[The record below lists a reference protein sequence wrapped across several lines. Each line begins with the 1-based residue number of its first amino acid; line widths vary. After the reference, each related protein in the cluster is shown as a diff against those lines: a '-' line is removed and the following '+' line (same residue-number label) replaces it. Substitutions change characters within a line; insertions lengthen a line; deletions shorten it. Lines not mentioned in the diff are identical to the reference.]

1 MVTGAGGSIGSEI
14 SRQVLQNKPKLL
26 IIFDLNEYSLYTI
39 KQELEDAKTRVKI
52 KSILGDVR
60 DQDRVKEVCETF
72 GVETIYHS
80 AAYKHVPILERDVRE
95 GIRNNIIATKNIADI
110 EIPKK

>member
-1 MVTGAGGSIGSEI
+1 MRKLIINIISEKVVMVSGAGWSIGSEI
-14 SRQVLQNKPKLL
+14 SRLVLRNKPKLL

-60 DQDRVKEVCETF
+60 DQDRV
-72 GVETIYHS
+72 
-80 AAYKHVPILERDVRE
+80 
-95 GIRNNIIATKNIADI
+95 
-110 EIPKK
+110 